1 MLEASETEA
10 RLSKEEFE
18 ARTPELR
25 VALLTAQAALRQGEA
40 RSMLV
45 MLAGDDRPGAAS
57 VFNRLHE
64 WLDARYLVSRAFGP
78 PSAGE
83 ADYPEFWRYWRDLP
97 AKGRLGVW
105 FGGWPQAQLAK
116 RVRGELDDDAYAS
129 ELAHFE
135 SFERQLAADGTVLL
149 KLWIHLS
156 GEEHTK
162 RLARSKKKNGEWR
175 LDELDWKICDDYPAL
190 LPEADALLRRTDRAE
205 SPWCVV
211 DGRDP
216 QARDVRAGEAV
227 LEALQRAALPTTD
240 DPASDGIRAGT
251 APADV
256 LARVDLGARLEKE
269 EYRARRD
276 AAQRRLFD
284 LVNRAEHAGLRTVLV
299 FEGWDAAGKGGAIR
313 RLTQA
318 VDARDYRV
326 FPIAAPTPEE
336 HRFPYLWRFWR
347 RMPPAGRLTIF
358 DRSWYGRVLVERIE
372 GYASSADWRRAYAE
386 INDFEAQLV
395 SAGSLVQK
403 FWLHIDPDEQLR
415 RFEAR
420 KGTPHKKHKITD
432 EDYRNREKWDAYAA
446 AVHEMVART
455 DTPEAPW
462 HLVAANDKR
471 WARVT
476 VLETVCAALEGLLEG
491 GSGKR

>member
-1 MLEASETEA
+1 MIEASETEA
-10 RLSKEEFE
+10 RLSKEEYE
-18 ARTPELR
+18 ARTPDLR
-25 VALLTAQAALRQGEA
+25 VALLTAQAALRKNDA
-40 RSMLV
+40 RAVLV

-57 VFNRLHE
+57 VFSRLHE

-78 PSAGE
+78 PNAGE
-83 ADYPEFWRYWRDLP
+83 ADYPAFWRYWRDLP

-116 RVRGELDDDAYAS
+116 RVRGELDDEAHAR

-135 SFERQLAADGTVLL
+135 AFERALAADGTVLL
-149 KLWIHLS
+149 KLWFHLS
-156 GEEHTK
+156 EAEHN
-162 RLARSKKKNGEWR
+162 RRISRSQKKNGEWR

-190 LPEADALLRRTDRAE
+190 LPEAEALLRRTDRAE
-205 SPWCVV
+205 SPWRVI
-211 DGRDP
+211 DGRDEHV
-216 QARDVRAGEAV
+216 RDIRAGEAV
-227 LEALQRAALPTTD
+227 LDALERARVPIARKPT
-240 DPASDGIRAGT
+240 SDGNRAESLR
-251 APADV
+251 ADV
-256 LARVDLGARLEKE
+256 LARVDLGARLEKS
-269 EYRARRD
+269 EYRERRD
-276 AAQRRLFD
+276 AAQRELFA
-284 LVNRAEHAGLRTVLV
+284 LVNRAEHAGLRTVLA

-326 FPIAAPTPEE
+326 FPIAAPSEEE
-336 HRFPYLWRFWR
+336 HRYPYLWRFWR
-347 RMPPAGRLTIF
+347 RLPPAGRLTIF
-358 DRSWYGRVLVERIE
+358 DRSWYGRVLVERVE
-372 GYASSADWRRAYAE
+372 GYASEPDWRRAYGE

-395 SAGSLVQK
+395 GAHSVVLK
-403 FWLHIDPDEQLR
+403 FWLHIDPEEQLR

-420 KGTPHKKHKITD
+420 KGTPHKRHKITD

-471 WARVT
+471 WARVE
-476 VLETVCAALEGLLEG
+476 VLETVCRALAVALDGESAGA
-491 GSGKR
+491 